1 VTKKIDSAVAVSVT
15 EAVRSVEDCS
25 CAEMVVEVRDRSGS
39 YAHADSRFGALFAF
53 VTLVAVLFARWVF
66 APEWVAVDAA
76 IAYGLGL
83 LISRSSHFIRRSM
96 TTRRDRERKVH
107 TAAAATFVDRGIAK
121 TRRSTGMLVYL
132 SLLERRI
139 ELIADRGIL
148 DAVPSLEWNQLV
160 EAIRGRRAT
169 QSTLVDVLHA
179 LQPLL
184 LRYAPNQSG
193 DRDELP
199 NDVIFVTE

>member
-1 VTKKIDSAVAVSVT
+1 VT
-15 EAVRSVEDCS
+15 EAVRSVEACS

-53 VTLVAVLFARWVF
+53 VTLVAALFAPSVF
-66 APEWVAVDAA
+66 APVWVAVDTV
-76 IAYGLGL
+76 IAYGVGL

-96 TTRRDRERKVH
+96 TTRSDRERKVH
-107 TAAAATFVDRGIAK
+107 TAAAATFIDRGIAK
-121 TRRSTGMLVYL
+121 TQRSTGMLVYL

-160 EAIRGRRAT
+160 ESIRDRRAT
-169 QSTLVDVLHA
+169 QNTLVDVLHA
-179 LQPLL
+179 LQPML
-184 LRYAPNQSG
+184 LRYAPNQPG

-199 NDVIFVTE
+199 NELIFVTE